1 MVDKPS
7 KEALARLVN
16 LLGYT
21 ALANFKLI
29 EPIYQDIDK
38 LYKIQDLL
46 EKYGIEDLAE
56 LETVLDKYYHMYNNV
71 ESRRLDSNE

>member
-1 MVDKPS
+1 M
-7 KEALARLVN
+7 ARLVN

-46 EKYGIEDLAE
+46 EKYGIDDLAK
-56 LETVLDKYYHMYNNV
+56 LETVLDQWYHMHDNT